1 MGCVSKV
8 IWSAVVAGA
17 IHGRDHENGIHLA
30 SDLRGTLKPSIGLAV
45 AGTAAR
51 TRDRAVS
58 RTRGAGPFGKA
69 FSRRSRTTGMFR
81 AFRSEVEDAV
91 DAALAALDLPTDDLG
106 VEEPPE
112 DVPATLASSV
122 AFRLAGEVGA
132 APPSVAADVAA
143 EIDPAEYEYVGGVDT
158 QGPYVNFYVSEAY
171 YEDTLAAGRE
181 ASHGKLPST
190 GKSVVVEHTSANP
203 TGPIHV
209 GRARNPI
216 FGDAVARV
224 LEYAGHDVETHY
236 YVNDAGRQ
244 VAVFT
249 WAYETFDEGDLP
261 EPERDRADYDLVR
274 YYRKGNAY
282 LESADEVDVEAA
294 EEEIA
299 EIMQGLEAGDE
310 ETYERV
316 AAVVDQVL
324 GGMRESLERLPATFD
339 RFVKETQFIRN
350 GDADEVV
357 RRLKDSDEAVY
368 EEDAWQLDLSGFGL
382 EKNLV
387 FLRSD
392 DTTLYTTRDLAHHE
406 WKFAN
411 YDEAVTVLGE
421 DHKLQAEQLEAA
433 LEILGNDT
441 ETLRQTF
448 YSWVNLP
455 EGGMST
461 REGTGVDLD
470 DLLDESVRRAREE
483 VEDRL
488 DSRIRDDDLEAE
500 DIDRIA
506 RQVGIGAVRYDIVS
520 KQPTKGITFEWER
533 ALDFEAQS
541 APYVQ
546 YVHARCCGIE
556 SEAAAAGIE
565 PAADVS
571 RLTTDAERALLGEIA
586 RFPAVIERAADDLEP
601 HVVATFARDFAE
613 TFNTFYR
620 ECSVLNADDEA
631 VAAARLG
638 LVEAARHTVANA
650 LDVLGIEAPESM

>member
-1 MGCVSKV
+1 
-8 IWSAVVAGA
+8 
-17 IHGRDHENGIHLA
+17 
-30 SDLRGTLKPSIGLAV
+30 
-45 AGTAAR
+45 
-51 TRDRAVS
+51 
-58 RTRGAGPFGKA
+58 
-69 FSRRSRTTGMFR
+69 MFR
-81 AFRSEVEDAV
+81 TFRSEVEDAV
-91 DAALAALDLPTDDLG
+91 EAALAALDLPTDDLG

-132 APPSVAADVAA
+132 PPPAVAEDVAEA
-143 EIDPAEYEYVGGVDT
+143 IDLDDAEYIASVDT
-158 QGPYVNFYVSEAY
+158 QGPYVNFYVADAY
-171 YEDTLAAGRE
+171 YADTLSAGRDAE
-181 ASHGKLPST
+181 YGALPDT
-190 GKSVVVEHTSANP
+190 GQSVVVEHTSANP
-203 TGPIHV
+203 TGPVHV

-216 FGDAVARV
+216 FGDAVARL
-224 LEYAGHDVETHY
+224 LEYAGNDVETHY

-249 WAYETFDEGDLP
+249 WAYETFEESELP

-274 YYRKGNAY
+274 YYRKGNEY
-282 LESADEVDVEAA
+282 LESADDEELAAA

-316 AAVVDQVL
+316 AVVVDQVL
-324 GGMRESLERLPATFD
+324 GGMRESLERLPAEFD
-339 RFVKETQFIRN
+339 RFVKETKFIRN
-350 GDADEVV
+350 GDADDVV
-357 RRLKDSDEAVY
+357 RRLKDSEHAVY
-368 EEDAWQLDLSGFGL
+368 EEDAWQLDLSAFGL

-406 WKFAN
+406 WKFDN
-411 YDEAVTVLGE
+411 YDEAVTILGE

-433 LEILGNDT
+433 LDILGNDT
-441 ETLRQTF
+441 DQLRQTF

-483 VEDRL
+483 VEERL
-488 DSRIRDDDLEAE
+488 DSRIRNDELTED

-556 SEAAAAGIE
+556 SEAADAGIE
-565 PAADVS
+565 ASADVS
-571 RLTTDAERALLGEIA
+571 VLDTDAERALLRDVA
-586 RFPAVIERAADDLEP
+586 RFPAVIEQAADDLEP
-601 HVVATFARDFAE
+601 HVVATFAREFAE

-638 LVEAARHTVANA
+638 LVEASRHTVANA
-650 LDVLGIEAPESM
+650 LDVLGIEAPDSM